1 MQCGRLSLQD
11 RLPHQTAT
19 VQFTVLLHSLCV
31 FVLEEEGENDV
42 QHVFDIFIV
51 CFLTRSAVFVKVS
64 LVAKMCFDEFTV
76 T

>member
-19 VQFTVLLHSLCV
+19 VQFTVLPLCV

-42 QHVFDIFIV
+42 QHVFDILFH
-51 CFLTRSAVFVKVS
+51 CLFLTRSAVFVKVS
-64 LVAKMCFDEFTV
+64 LVVKMCLDEFTV